1 MKEIISEVISKIN
14 MSKVLHSIMEK
25 GFEKLAVSAVAASFF
40 DILTIF
46 SVFLALFF
54 IDLLTRL
61 MCQAHALWIAMFGRE
76 FTSKYG
82 NAYLYIRYI
91 NSAHKFKFINSWA
104 LRTGFTSKALTYML
118 LIISARICDIILP
131 VNSVLLSLVSTILA
145 ITELLSICENLGEC
159 EISVAKEIRDIVK
172 KRKDAVK

>member
-14 MSKVLHSIMEK
+14 MSKVMQSIMNK
-25 GFEKLAVSAVAASFF
+25 GLEKLAVSAVATSFF

-46 SVFLALFF
+46 SVFL
-54 IDLLTRL
+54 
-61 MCQAHALWIAMFGRE
+61 QAHALWIAMFGRE
-76 FTSKYG
+76 FTSKFG

-91 NSAHKFKFINSWA
+91 NDAHKFKFVNSWA

>member
-1 MKEIISEVISKIN
+1 MKDIISEVVLKIN
-14 MSKVLHSIMEK
+14 MSKVLHNIMER

-61 MCQAHALWIAMFGRE
+61 LCQVHALWIAMFGRE
-76 FTSKYG
+76 FTTKFG
-82 NAYLYIRYI
+82 NVYLYIHYI
-91 NSAHKFKFINSWA
+91 TPALKFHYINSWA
-104 LRTGFTSKALTYML
+104 LRTGFASKALAYML
-118 LIISARICDIILP
+118 LIISARICDVILP

-159 EISVAKEIRDIVK
+159 EIFVAKEIRDIVK
-172 KRKDAVK
+172 RRKDAVK